1 VFQPC
6 KTLNLNSFPCR
17 CVLNGNGKLPEEL
30 EFAAEQGV
38 LVNIDSE
45 FDLAHIIAAGR
56 ATGKK
61 VNVMLRIN
69 PDVDPQ
75 VRPPLIKFLSSDS
88 PRLG

>member
-1 VFQPC
+1 M
-6 KTLNLNSFPCR
+6 
-17 CVLNGNGKLPEEL
+17 NGNGKLLEEL
-30 EFAAEQGV
+30 EYAAEQGV

-45 FDLAHIIAAGR
+45 FDLQQIVAAGR

-75 VRPPLIKFLSSDS
+75 VCPLPNPP
-88 PRLG
+88 P

>member
-1 VFQPC
+1 MS
-6 KTLNLNSFPCR
+6 NSLPSYNCILILLDFERRKMYLFPCR

-69 PDVDPQ
+69 PDVDQ
-75 VRPPLIKFLSSDS
+75 YLSVK
-88 PRLG
+88 